1 MNRERP
7 LVSIR
12 TDRVSSHNNEL
23 RIEKSHEF
31 DESKSNW
38 EINKDQ
44 ELIVNIYLLESLNVF

>member
-38 EINKDQ
+38 EINKDE
-44 ELIVNIYLLESLNVF
+44 ELIVNI